1 MVSETVSY
9 LLFTF
14 SQNRRRPNF
23 SRESQIGWANLLP
36 WPLAGIFTHF
46 LKAERGKYVWGEKRR
61 EKKTTI
67 EFKFALL
74 IYVNDTEQLFE
85 LEC

>member
-1 MVSETVSY
+1 MC
-9 LLFTF
+9 
-14 SQNRRRPNF
+14 
-23 SRESQIGWANLLP
+23 G
-36 WPLAGIFTHF
+36 
-46 LKAERGKYVWGEKRR
+46 GKKEEK
-61 EKKTTI
+61 KKTTI